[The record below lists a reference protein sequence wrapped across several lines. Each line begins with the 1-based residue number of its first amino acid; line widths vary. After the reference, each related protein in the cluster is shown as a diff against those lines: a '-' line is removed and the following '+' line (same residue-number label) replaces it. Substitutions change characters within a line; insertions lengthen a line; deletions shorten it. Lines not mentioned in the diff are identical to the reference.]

1 MHSPSP
7 VCLNQSMR
15 SSSLVGSMHMRSCTR
30 MAERNRQHPVM
41 RGLIYAA
48 LFALLAT
55 GLLWKLD
62 MGRAVLMKIHGAAAM
77 ASMVL
82 LGALLARHVPCGW
95 RSRANRTSGAALLAA
110 SLLLR
115 VCGHPPY
122 FSGSEPLRGFA
133 SQTHFWI

>member
-1 MHSPSP
+1 
-7 VCLNQSMR
+7 
-15 SSSLVGSMHMRSCTR
+15 

-110 SLLLR
+110 SLWLVVSGYAL
-115 VCGHPPY
+115 Y
-122 FSGSEPLRGFA
+122 YSGSEPLRAFA
-133 SQTHFWI
+133 SQTHFWMGIAFAALFGAHHGPTA